1 VVWSGQRAAASGG
14 RTRGR
19 RPTRAITLFLLA
31 IAVQAALVAAT
42 VFVVVL
48 VPAEREEPDFGA
60 ARTIVL
66 PQRQLEHQQAVA
78 AFEQAARSPLQMEKV
93 SLDEVTP
100 EALPEVPPLPSMD
113 LSPATPPAANP
124 AATALFGAADLGS
137 ALGNLGGEASSVS
150 LLGVEDRAERILI
163 VFDISQSVVRAMAA
177 AGQPIERI
185 REETLA
191 LIEGLNANTLFGLL
205 QHSRQYELFRDYLLP
220 ATVANKA
227 AARRW
232 MRTEFETGGAL
243 SGQKYE
249 GEDGAAAVLEAA
261 FDLRPQ
267 VIFLLSDG
275 SYQRTPPGGGQ
286 ETIPWEELEERV
298 RVRQEE
304 LAEPA
309 RLHTIGFAV
318 DERDRSGFR
327 RLARHNGGRTE
338 FHDE

>member
-1 VVWSGQRAAASGG
+1 MGRRAAGKS
-14 RTRGR
+14 RVPPGR
-19 RPTRAITLFLLA
+19 RRPSRVVSLFLLA
-31 IAVQAALVAAT
+31 LGVQAALVAT
-42 VFVVVL
+42 TLFVVVL
-48 VPAEREEPDFGA
+48 VPPEREQPDFGA
-60 ARTIVL
+60 SQTIHL

-78 AFEQAARSPLQMEKV
+78 AFEQVAQAPLAMEKV
-93 SLDEVTP
+93 RLEEVTP
-100 EALPEVPPLPSMD
+100 EALPDVPTLPSMN
-113 LSPATPPAANP
+113 LSPATPSAASP
-124 AATALFGAADLGS
+124 AATALLGAAGFGSQLGD
-137 ALGNLGGEASSVS
+137 LGGEASSVS

-163 VFDISQSVVRAMAA
+163 VLDVSRSVVNAMAS
-177 AGQPIERI
+177 AGQPIEQI

-232 MRTEFETGGAL
+232 MRTEFETAGSL

-249 GEDGAAAVLEAA
+249 GEDGVAAVLEAA

-275 SYQRTPPGGGQ
+275 SYQRTRPGGGQ
-286 ETIPWEELEERV
+286 ETIPWRELEERV
-298 RVRQEE
+298 QLRQDQLER
-304 LAEPA
+304 PA

-318 DERDRSGFR
+318 DEDDRSGFR
-327 RLARHNGGRTE
+327 RLARRNGGRSE
-338 FHDE
+338 FYDE